1 MLRAAV
7 ALLAMYATVWTMAV
21 FLLSRIGND

>member
-7 ALLAMYATVWTMAV
+7 ALLAMYATVWTMVV